1 MSDELTLSCT
11 GCGCDYL
18 HHIAVDIHKRPKEDS
33 ATQSVRAYGPGDVST
48 ENPSS
53 RRDGLVIVLECE
65 QCEALTHLSL
75 EQHKGQTFISIGK
88 IPR

>member
-1 MSDELTLSCT
+1 MRELTLSCPS
-11 GCGCDYL
+11 CGGDYL
-18 HHIAVDIHKRPKEDS
+18 HHVAVDIHRRPEED
-33 ATQSVRAYGPGDVST
+33 AKTESVRAYGHGEAST

-65 QCEALTHLSL
+65 QCDGLTHLSL
-75 EQHKGQTFISIGK
+75 EQHKGQTFISMGK